1 MLIKEAIQEIH
12 NDIKE
17 AWPLIVAICSLIF
30 LSAWITLI
38 ISFKVA
44 DNHDHS
50 FQVIICG
57 GFFIS
62 LLHTMGALL
71 AVCIMKRIKR
81 LEQQAK

>member
-1 MLIKEAIQEIH
+1 MLIKAIREIH

-17 AWPLIVAICSLIF
+17 AWPLIAAICSLIF

-38 ISFKVA
+38 IVFKVA

-50 FQVIICG
+50 LQIILCG